1 MSTLDNL
8 SIQKIPD
15 DFDELSL
22 KTVGEAIQKAKE
34 ALTISKDNEQQL
46 SKIPEFEATEFEEL
60 EKEYKGGSMRY
71 LYDTSSFKPEKDHLY
86 IYNDKPANSSLQPDG
101 TVGTPVGWVE
111 LAFKHDI
118 TAVSEKLE
126 SKTDKTDYAD
136 TENAGLIRL
145 SSYDGKNN
153 SGLVVNSENGI
164 TYVNVR
170 QDWGISRDSE
180 GQIGINPATQTE
192 VNAGTEERKPVTPK
206 TLKTAVKTYEYRAS
220 DMTTGS
226 LGTMRISF
234 NDIELNRLFVLDYD
248 DDSTGITVG
257 NKNQEIKDNQLLLYN
272 DEIGYIVYGGFMEKG
287 KKYLCMLT
295 KYTVSGADP
304 EDGELEVISEMQ
316 TAYTDTIKLLTDT
329 LNTKADKQT
338 EGGGFIGGNGA
349 SASSS
354 GVAIGKTAKVFEGSG
369 TAIGGS
375 AKSVDG
381 GLSIGS
387 SSTSTGRAVA
397 VGPGAEAIDATAI
410 GYNAKA
416 TEGIAIGQNAKATGY
431 NSIQI
436 GAGTNPNDGTLQ
448 IKRYQLLNEDG
459 QIPEERL
466 PENFQNLMEYSST
479 PVQIGTWVDGTPV
492 WRWAF
497 EYTFTDED
505 KSSTSGSIFSE
516 KLYYIP
522 YNNFLAKDH
531 PVRLLDYNFL
541 LTVDS
546 DNPCLIDDVPIG
558 ANSRYQQSGGFSTS
572 WVVELPESGLQNFT
586 GISGWIEFAT
596 PESNIK
602 ITR

>member
-1 MSTLDNL
+1 MDNL

-22 KTVGEAIQKAKE
+22 KTVDEAIQKARD
-34 ALTISKDNEQQL
+34 ALTISEANEQQL
-46 SKIPEFEATEFEEL
+46 SKIPEFEATEFEEFG
-60 EKEYKGGSMRY
+60 KEYKGGSMRY
-71 LYDTSSFKPEKDHLY
+71 LYNTSSYEPEADHLY
-86 IYNDKPANSSLQPDG
+86 IYNDKLADSSLQPDG
-101 TVGTPVGWVE
+101 TVGTEVGWVE
-111 LAFKHDI
+111 LAFKHDV

-153 SGLVVNSENGI
+153 SGLAVNSENGI
-164 TYVNVR
+164 AYVNVR

-220 DMTTGS
+220 DMVTGS

-234 NDIELNRLFVLDYD
+234 NDIELNRLFVLNYD
-248 DDSTGITVG
+248 DDSTGMTVG
-257 NKNQEIKDNQLLLYN
+257 NKNQAIKDNQLLLYN
-272 DEIGYIVYGGFMEKG
+272 DEVGYIVYGGFMEKG

-316 TAYTDTIKLLTDT
+316 TAYTDTI
-329 LNTKADKQT
+329 
-338 EGGGFIGGNGA
+338 
-349 SASSS
+349 
-354 GVAIGKTAKVFEGSG
+354 
-369 TAIGGS
+369 
-375 AKSVDG
+375 
-381 GLSIGS
+381 
-387 SSTSTGRAVA
+387 
-397 VGPGAEAIDATAI
+397 
-410 GYNAKA
+410 
-416 TEGIAIGQNAKATGY
+416 
-431 NSIQI
+431 
-436 GAGTNPNDGTLQ
+436 
-448 IKRYQLLNEDG
+448 
-459 QIPEERL
+459 
-466 PENFQNLMEYSST
+466 QNLIEYSST
-479 PVQIGTWVDGTPV
+479 PVKIGTWVDGTPV

-497 EYTFTDED
+497 KYTFTDED

-522 YNNFLAKDH
+522 YKNFLAKDY

-541 LTVDS
+541 LTAES
-546 DNPCLIDDVPIG
+546 DNPNVIDDRPIG
-558 ANSRYQQSGGFSTS
+558 ANSRYQQYGGFSTS
-572 WVVELPESGLQNFT
+572 WVVELPESGPQNFT